1 MAERL
6 QIMKCDD
13 KEEKVMAKQK
23 AVVTTLKSP
32 VQEDGSRF
40 TLFPETISTA
50 IVHVDKDGNQKTL
63 DEITFHLSIYC
74 CPAVI
79 LLSLTGPFPL
89 FHLNVSSPVSSGSS

>member
-1 MAERL
+1 
-6 QIMKCDD
+6 
-13 KEEKVMAKQK
+13 MAKQK

-63 DEITFHLSIYC
+63 DEIIHTEIETK
-74 CPAVI
+74 PENPGDAKI
-79 LLSLTGPFPL
+79 DDIPFISATEPDHACL
-89 FHLNVSSPVSSGSS
+89 WAKIDPSETTVV